1 MKKFLSITLLL
12 CHFMAGQAQEYWSVS
27 GRLVNSFT
35 REMSE
40 TIRAELLY
48 PNGKLLS
55 GATTDKDGKTQ
66 AFSLR
71 LDTACTE
78 YTLRF
83 THENYDTL
91 LIPVKFK
98 YHKREKIINIG
109 TYGMRK
115 LTLAERQIR
124 MGEVVV
130 KATKVK
136 FFYRGDTLVYN
147 ADAFQLSEGSMLD
160 GLIEQLPGAELKD
173 DGRIYVNG
181 RFVDNLLLNGKDFFK
196 GKNKVMLE
204 NLPAYMVS
212 QVKVYEEEDEL
223 SKMLKTKVREGRY
236 VMDVTLKRQYEI
248 GWMGNAEVGGGT
260 EERYLARLF
269 LMRFTPHSRIS
280 IYGNMNNLNDTRKPG
295 NSGDWSP
302 SDLGGGLTAT
312 KTAGIDYG
320 VYDKYAHFTIEG
332 SAQATHTDND
342 YTSRTSTQ
350 NFLTGG
356 DTYNRSW
363 YTSKNENLSLNT
375 SHNLKLNW
383 GNSDYNSISFQPYFN
398 YNKYNR
404 HSESLEG
411 VFSENI
417 QNDYALQDSLREIGA
432 STQLIK
438 QLLNKQNNLKYKTG
452 HSYNTGLDI
461 HSSVKIPSST
471 YDAIYWNAF
480 VSYDNATNETYDH
493 LSLFYPSTPLDFR
506 NRFYNTPD
514 KGYSIGGNI
523 SYYRKISGY
532 WYWTIGPQ
540 YAIKHTYRST
550 TNALYRLEQL
560 NGMDS
565 DETGLG
571 LLPSTTEE
579 LLTALD
585 GSNSY
590 LTTEHTTT
598 HTATIQLIWDRPLK
612 DWKRGHI
619 NVNAYAVAN
628 YEDKKMYYHGTL
640 YCPKTNHAWYFTP
653 SLQAIYNT
661 ANSKHIVKFF
671 YNMWVSTPSLMN
683 MLDVTFDSD
692 PLNIRKGND
701 RLSNTTT
708 HNFHLEYQ
716 ANKWLSGTG
725 KMLSAWLEHR
735 IIYNAVSMGYVY
747 NKETGVR
754 TITPDN
760 IDGNRY
766 TQLGINFTTP
776 IDKARNLL
784 LITNTQIN
792 LSENADLIGID
803 GATEAQKS
811 LVHNRYFYES
821 MRLTYKIQKHQI
833 GIIGRVNYTRATSS
847 RSDFENINAF
857 NFRYGLT
864 ALVKLPL
871 DMELSTDLTEHSH
884 RGYNDASMNTNELV
898 WNARLAKNLLH
909 GNLVLSLEGFDILG
923 NLSNI
928 SYSLN
933 GQGRTETWVNSI
945 PRYAMLHVV
954 YRLNKQ
960 PKKK

>member
-1 MKKFLSITLLL
+1 MT
-12 CHFMAGQAQEYWSVS
+12 
-27 GRLVNSFT
+27 
-35 REMSE
+35 E

-48 PNGKLLS
+48 PDGTLLS
-55 GATTDKDGKTQ
+55 GATTDRDGKMQ

-78 YTLRF
+78 YTMRF

-91 LIPVKFK
+91 LVPVKFK

-115 LTLAERQIR
+115 LSLAERQIR
-124 MGEVVV
+124 LGEIVV

-160 GLIEQLPGAELKD
+160 GLIEQLPGAELKE

-236 VMDVTLKRQYEI
+236 VMDVSLKRQYEV

-260 EERYLARLF
+260 EDRYMARLF
-269 LMRFTPHSRIS
+269 LMRFTPHSRVS
-280 IYGNMNNLNDTRKPG
+280 IYGNLNNLNDSRKPG
-295 NSGDWSP
+295 TSGDWSP

-312 KTAGIDYG
+312 KTAGMDYG
-320 VYDKYAHFTIEG
+320 IYDKYDKFTVEG
-332 SAQATHTDND
+332 SVQATHIDND
-342 YTSRTSTQ
+342 YTNRVSTQ
-350 NFLTGG
+350 NFLSGG
-356 DTYNRSW
+356 DTYDRSW

-375 SHNLKLNW
+375 SHNLKLKW
-383 GNSDYNSISFQPYFN
+383 GTSEYNSIRFQPYFN
-398 YNKYNR
+398 YNKYNHR
-404 HSESLEG
+404 SESLFG
-411 VFSENI
+411 VFNENI
-417 QNDYALQDSLREIGA
+417 QNDYALQDSLREIGS
-432 STQLIK
+432 STQLLK
-438 QLLNKQNNLKYKTG
+438 LLLNKQHNLKYRKG
-452 HSYNTGLDI
+452 NSYNTGLDI
-461 HSSVKIPSST
+461 NSSVKLPTST

-480 VSYDNATNETYDH
+480 VAYDNANNETYDH

-506 NRFYNTPD
+506 NRFYNTPN
-514 KGYSIGGNI
+514 KGYSFGGGI
-523 SYYRKISGY
+523 SYYRKLSGY

-540 YAIKHTYRST
+540 YSIKHTYRST
-550 TNALYRLEQL
+550 TNELYRLEQL

-579 LLTALD
+579 LLSALD

-590 LTTEHTTT
+590 WTTEYTTT
-598 HTATIQLIWDRPLK
+598 HTATVQLIWDRPLK
-612 DWKRGHI
+612 DGKYGHI

-628 YEDKKMYYHGTL
+628 YEDKKLNYDGCMNSV
-640 YCPKTNHAWYFTP
+640 KRNHAWYFTP
-653 SLQAIYNT
+653 SVQAVYNT
-661 ANSKHIVKFF
+661 AESKHIIKFF

-683 MLDVTFDSD
+683 MLEVTFDSD
-692 PLNIRKGND
+692 PLNIRKGNAA
-701 RLSNTTT
+701 LANTTT
-708 HNFHLEYQ
+708 HNFHMEYQ
-716 ANKWLSGTG
+716 ANRWLSGTG
-725 KMLSAWLEHR
+725 KMLSAWLEYR
-735 IIYNAVSMGYVY
+735 IIHHAVSMGYVY

-754 TITPDN
+754 IITPNN
-760 IDGNRY
+760 IDGNHY

-776 IDKARNLL
+776 IDKGRNLT
-784 LITNTQIN
+784 LITNTLVN
-792 LSENADLIGID
+792 LSDNADLIGVD
-803 GATEAQKS
+803 GASDVQRS
-811 LVHNRYFYES
+811 IVHNRYFYEN

-847 RSDFENINAF
+847 RNDFENINAF
-857 NFRYGLT
+857 NYRYGLT

-871 DMELSTDLTEHSH
+871 DMEFTTDLTEHNH

-909 GNLVLSLEGFDILG
+909 GNLILSLEGFDILG

-945 PRYAMLHVV
+945 PRYAMFHIV

-960 PKKK
+960 PKKKPEQ